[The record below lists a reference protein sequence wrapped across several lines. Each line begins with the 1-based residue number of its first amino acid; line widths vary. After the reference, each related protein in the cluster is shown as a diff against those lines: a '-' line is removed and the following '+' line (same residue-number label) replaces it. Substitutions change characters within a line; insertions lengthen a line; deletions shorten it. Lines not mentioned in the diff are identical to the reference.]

1 MVPRPADVLRGIG
14 PVCIFRQTRIAEL
27 DPATTDHSPKPTL
40 SRGLSTVKPGSLT
53 TRRNVQRHETVL
65 ARHAASLCVNSTG
78 VIACAA

>member
-1 MVPRPADVLRGIG
+1 
-14 PVCIFRQTRIAEL
+14 
-27 DPATTDHSPKPTL
+27 
-40 SRGLSTVKPGSLT
+40 LSTVKPGSLT